1 MTHKE
6 NTTPRYKGE
15 RDLETVK
22 TKGWTKICQANK
34 TKSPEQIE

>member
-22 TKGWTKICQANK
+22 MKGWAKIRQANK
-34 TKSPEQIE
+34 NQKFRAD